1 MKDLLIKMASIANE
15 LDSIGLEKEAN
26 QVTMSMLKVAQAPK
40 DYLAR
45 QQSGQLTTDPYL
57 MQRYIDKAIA
67 KKQTVNQL
75 YDELAMTSSRAANDM
90 AAYLKAIGVT
100 ATNKPI
106 PPGTNILIQ
115 AKKQNL
121 PLGPNTKIMDYDPL
135 KKNFQNDPYK
145 AELNKFDTS
154 RLNPSLDKA
163 VNEAYN
169 RYKYLKQQNPQR
181 KSIDIIKEL
190 SNTYYWLKDG
200 NRPEYIRFTAKL
212 MADKGTQRM
221 KDLDIPQGNAG
232 KLKEGGPIPSTAA
245 DFVKKNK

>member
-1 MKDLLIKMASIANE
+1 MASIANE

-135 KKNFQNDPYK
+135 KKNFQNEFLFSSSPC
-145 AELNKFDTS
+145 
-154 RLNPSLDKA
+154 
-163 VNEAYN
+163 
-169 RYKYLKQQNPQR
+169 
-181 KSIDIIKEL
+181 
-190 SNTYYWLKDG
+190 
-200 NRPEYIRFTAKL
+200 
-212 MADKGTQRM
+212 
-221 KDLDIPQGNAG
+221 
-232 KLKEGGPIPSTAA
+232 
-245 DFVKKNK
+245 

>member
-90 AAYLKAIGVT
+90 AAYLKAI
-100 ATNKPI
+100 
-106 PPGTNILIQ
+106 
-115 AKKQNL
+115 
-121 PLGPNTKIMDYDPL
+121 
-135 KKNFQNDPYK
+135 
-145 AELNKFDTS
+145 
-154 RLNPSLDKA
+154 
-163 VNEAYN
+163 
-169 RYKYLKQQNPQR
+169 
-181 KSIDIIKEL
+181 
-190 SNTYYWLKDG
+190 
-200 NRPEYIRFTAKL
+200 
-212 MADKGTQRM
+212 
-221 KDLDIPQGNAG
+221 
-232 KLKEGGPIPSTAA
+232 
-245 DFVKKNK
+245 